1 MGAFSDPSAL
11 FDDIA
16 FVIDRTSFEEFEDG
30 IFSFTQDTDRAFRK
44 FFNELIGKRGEC
56 SASDHD
62 LSLGEFFA
70 NQCWIR
76 QNGIDMAVVAVEL
89 FDTRERR
96 DDALDRVAGEIEVE
110 RMFQRGIP
118 FVWRENLDIS
128 P

>member
-62 LSLGEFFA
+62 LSLGELFP
-70 NQCWIR
+70 NQCRIGQDR
-76 QNGIDMAVVAVEL
+76 IDVTIVPIEL
-89 FDTRERR
+89 LHPRK
-96 DDALDRVAGEIEVE
+96 
-110 RMFQRGIP
+110 
-118 FVWRENLDIS
+118 
-128 P
+128 